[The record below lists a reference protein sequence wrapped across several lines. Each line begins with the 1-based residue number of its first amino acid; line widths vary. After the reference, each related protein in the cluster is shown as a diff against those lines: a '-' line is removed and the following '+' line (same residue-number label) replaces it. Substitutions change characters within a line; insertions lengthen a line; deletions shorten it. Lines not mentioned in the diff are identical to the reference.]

1 MTGKSSNGPTLNQIV
16 PWKVL
21 GEGDLEVTY
30 FDELKRYL
38 ENVTFDTDN
47 AKGGDL
53 ANMRR
58 LSEKK
63 SKNGLKIVVMDID
76 QNSPEELRQ
85 FNEWCIRNNISLL
98 ISNPSFEVWLLMHF
112 KNVSSNMDQDDL
124 ENNLTAVLNRKY
136 EKKKSIR
143 PNRKTIYSA
152 VDRAKGKIPHDAD
165 PFEYVLTHPGN
176 TMMPLLFEIVGEEFV
191 HS

>member
-1 MTGKSSNGPTLNQIV
+1 MTSIPLGGPVRNQIV
-16 PWKVL
+16 PWKGL
-21 GEGDLEVTY
+21 GEGDSEVTY

-38 ENVTFDTDN
+38 ETVTFDTEN
-47 AKGGDL
+47 AKGGDI
-53 ANMRR
+53 ANMQR

-63 SKNGLKIVVMDID
+63 VKKGLKIVVMDVD
-76 QNSPEELRQ
+76 KNRPEALKQ
-85 FNEWCIRNNISLL
+85 FNDWCRRNNISLL

-112 KNVSSNMDQDDL
+112 KNVASNMDQDDL
-124 ENNLTAVLNRKY
+124 ENDLTAVLNRSY
-136 EKKKSIR
+136 DKKKGIR
-143 PNRKTIYSA
+143 PNRTMISSA
-152 VDRAKGKIPHDAD
+152 VDRAREKIPRDAD